1 MTDQALVDADDV
13 DPEIRRFVAALN
25 HGYGR
30 FPDFAALPLP
40 ERRRAAEAVRA
51 PWREGGPA
59 MARTIDVAV
68 GDVAVG
74 DVAVDGVALR
84 LHVPDTAAPLPALL
98 YVHGGGWTMFS
109 VRTHD
114 RLMREYAGRAGVI
127 VAGIEYSLSP
137 EAKFPR
143 ALNEVVAALAW
154 LRREGRAYG
163 IDTARIAIA
172 GDSAGA
178 NLSVAACLS
187 LRDQGQAQLRGMV
200 LNYGAFQSRA
210 DDRSYAR
217 YDGPNYMLTVAE
229 MDQFWKNYVN
239 EPGDLANPLIA
250 PLSADLH
257 GLPPAYLAIAE
268 CDILADG
275 NRAMAEKLAAA
286 GVAVTANVYRGAT
299 HSFLEAVSI
308 SALAGRALEDASV
321 WLRDRLAAI

>member
-13 DPEIRRFVAALN
+13 DPDIRRFVAALN
-25 HGYGR
+25 HGYGQ
-30 FPDFAALPLP
+30 FSDFAALPLP
-40 ERRRAAEAVRA
+40 ERRKAAEAVRA
-51 PWREGGPA
+51 PWRAGGPA
-59 MARTIDVAV
+59 MARTV
-68 GDVAVG
+68 
-74 DVAVDGVALR
+74 DVAVDGIKLR

-109 VRTHD
+109 VETHD

-127 VAGIEYSLSP
+127 VAGIDYSLSP

-143 ALNEVVAALAW
+143 ALNEVVAAVAW
-154 LRREGRAYG
+154 LRREGRAHG
-163 IDTARIAIA
+163 IDTARIAIG

-178 NLSVAACLS
+178 NLAVAACLT
-187 LRDQGQAQLRGMV
+187 LRDRGQAPLCGMV

-229 MDQFWKNYVN
+229 MDQFWENYLDGPA
-239 EPGDLANPLIA
+239 EPVNPLIA
-250 PLSADLH
+250 PLGADLH
-257 GLPPAYLAIAE
+257 DLPPAFLTIAE

-275 NRAMAEKLAAA
+275 NRAMAAKLAAA
-286 GVAVTANVYRGAT
+286 DVTVTANVYRGAT

-308 SALAGRALEDASV
+308 SSLAGRALEEASA
-321 WLRDRLAAI
+321 WLRHTLAAV